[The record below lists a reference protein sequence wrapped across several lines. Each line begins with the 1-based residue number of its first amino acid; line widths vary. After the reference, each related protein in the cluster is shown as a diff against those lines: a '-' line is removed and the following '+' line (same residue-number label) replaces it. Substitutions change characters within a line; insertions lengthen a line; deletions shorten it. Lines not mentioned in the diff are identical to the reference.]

1 MQPCRCLRLLQR
13 PRCRRRLPRRRR
25 TCVEAQLAEEGEE
38 AGDAGSLVDRLCFS
52 RGSGRGSR
60 AWRVVEVVEVPERG
74 VVVVG
79 GVQRTVRLKD
89 KRGDSSPHGPER

>member
-25 TCVEAQLAEEGEE
+25 TYVEGQQAVEEE

-60 AWRVVEVVEVPERG
+60 AWRVV
-74 VVVVG
+74 VG

>member
-25 TCVEAQLAEEGEE
+25 TDVEGQQAEEV
-38 AGDAGSLVDRLCFS
+38 ADDAGSLVDRLCFS

-60 AWRVVEVVEVPERG
+60 AWIVVVPER
-74 VVVVG
+74 VVVG